1 MTGHESRDRFPDAKA
16 EGATIEPM
24 REPHPESPKTLV
36 ADRGANRRQKRYPFP
51 NPVNETSARIVAAG
65 VVLTGA
71 AYVSTGYLLL
81 LLALTYGFLARVS
94 TGPAFSPL
102 ALLATR
108 VLTPRI
114 KKTHRMVPG
123 PPKRFAPLVG
133 LLFSAAACTLYIA
146 DMPVASRVAVLML
159 TAAAFLEA
167 AFGLCLG
174 CIMFSWLIK
183 AGLVPERIC
192 AECANLGRR
201 P

>member
-1 MTGHESRDRFPDAKA
+1 
-16 EGATIEPM
+16 M
-24 REPHPESPKTLV
+24 RETTPESPTTLV
-36 ADRGANRRQKRYPFP
+36 TDRGARRRQKRYPFP

-65 VVLTGA
+65 VVLMGA

-81 LLALTYGFLARVS
+81 LLALIYGFLARVS
-94 TGPAFSPL
+94 TAPAFSPL

-114 KKTHRMVPG
+114 RKTHRMVPG
-123 PPKRFAPLVG
+123 PPKRFAQLVG
-133 LLFSAAACTLYIA
+133 LLFSAAAYILHIA
-146 DMPVASRVAVLML
+146 DMPVASMVAVLML
-159 TAAAFLEA
+159 TVAAFLEA

-183 AGLVPERIC
+183 AGLVPERVC
-192 AECANLGRR
+192 AECTNLGAR